1 MAALWVN
8 RLPEATCNTVHVMS
22 RLMHPCMGHMLAEWV
37 SVSVVCVWGCGG
49 MNHTWI
55 EKDEDRCTYVFIC
68 PLLSFFNFLKA

>member
-37 SVSVVCVWGCGG
+37 SVSVVCVCVCGG
-49 MNHTWI
+49 
-55 EKDEDRCTYVFIC
+55 DESYLDRER
-68 PLLSFFNFLKA
+68 